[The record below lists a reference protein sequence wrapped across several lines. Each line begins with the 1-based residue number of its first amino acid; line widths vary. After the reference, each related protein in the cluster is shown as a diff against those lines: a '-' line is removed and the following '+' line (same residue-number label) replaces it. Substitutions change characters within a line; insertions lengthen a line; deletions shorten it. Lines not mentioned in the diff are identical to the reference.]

1 MHYFKNCHNHLKFYQ
16 IFIYFSPSVCP
27 QFPYSKIIP
36 ILLVYDAFNHVLFQ
50 SASARS
56 WHILKKYE
64 RQVNPCIFKTLNS
77 NMCTL
82 KLRLYDGSINS
93 LGFQIKGTDFCIQT
107 KIRLIM
113 TVPYNLDAEVICF
126 CSSLYYF
133 QSCTCFHCKIF
144 REVFS
149 FLLIGVFLR
158 NVFDIALP
166 FFNMLT
172 NKIGQ

>member
-16 IFIYFSPSVCP
+16 IFTYESPSVCP

-56 WHILKKYE
+56 WHTLKKYE

-93 LGFQIKGTDFCIQT
+93 LGFQIKGTDFCRNCGIHAFQLWCWRRLLRVLRLQGDQT
-107 KIRLIM
+107 
-113 TVPYNLDAEVICF
+113 
-126 CSSLYYF
+126 S
-133 QSCTCFHCKIF
+133 QSQLK
-144 REVFS
+144 ES
-149 FLLIGVFLR
+149 AL
-158 NVFDIALP
+158 NVHGKD
-166 FFNMLT
+166 
-172 NKIGQ
+172 